1 MDGHQ
6 IWMTQCQKINYTPK
20 PRRYEEGTRT
30 SADAALQLGCDIS
43 HIAKSIVFMG
53 KDSAIVVITSGSNR
67 VDRKKKLKKILG
79 YKPSQASPEYVLEN
93 TGYAVGGVP
102 PFGHMK
108 NTKIIMDEDLFDYEL
123 IWGAGGTADT
133 VFPITPDKLLEI
145 SQASVKDV
153 KQK

>member
-1 MDGHQ
+1 
-6 IWMTQCQKINYTPK
+6 
-20 PRRYEEGTRT
+20 
-30 SADAALQLGCDIS
+30 
-43 HIAKSIVFMG
+43 MG
-53 KDSAIVVITSGSNR
+53 ENGAIVVITSGSNR

-79 YKPSQASPEYVLEN
+79 YKPGQASPEYVLEN